1 MSYAVK
7 TAISLPLE
15 DFRKIEAL
23 RRRTKRSR
31 SEIIAEAVRSWFRSR
46 SMEKLED
53 QYLRGYRKKPENT
66 AESDALFRAGLS
78 SWDREDW

>member
-23 RRRTKRSR
+23 RRSTKRSR

-53 QYLRGYRKKPENT
+53 QYLRGYQKKPENA
-66 AESDALFRAGLS
+66 AEPEALFRAGLS
-78 SWDREDW
+78 SWNREDW